1 MDKHNHKQPTPLHAS
16 KLDLDSLPKEKISRV
31 LVEITQDGRGLPI
44 QIPLIVA
51 KGKQAGPVC
60 GITAALHGNEVNG
73 IPVIHRLMEKVKLN
87 KLKGTIVG
95 VAPVNVPSYLIH
107 RRRFTDHVDL
117 NRIMPGKVDG
127 NVSEVYAHRLVERII
142 KHFDYL
148 VDLHT
153 ASFGRIN
160 SLYVRADMSDPDT
173 SKMAY
178 LQHPQIILHNPP
190 SDSTLRG
197 AAMEL
202 GIPAIT
208 VEIGDPHVF
217 QPRHIRA
224 SLRGVRRVLSEF
236 GLLHERPDAVGPAPI
251 LCQRSYWIYT
261 DHGGLLE
268 VFPELTDMVK
278 KGERIG
284 RVRNIFGD
292 TICEYTA
299 PEDGVVIGKSTNP
312 IGQTGARI
320 LHLGILANGEN
331 PVFSKK

>member
-1 MDKHNHKQPTPLHAS
+1 MDRHNHEQVTPLRLSHLNLA
-16 KLDLDSLPKEKISRV
+16 DLPSGAISRV
-31 LVEITQDGRGLPI
+31 LLEITHDGRGLPI
-44 QIPLIVA
+44 DVPLLVA
-51 KGKQAGPVC
+51 KGKKPGPVC

-73 IPVIHRLMEKVKLN
+73 IPVIHQLMSKVKLN
-87 KLKGTIVG
+87 KLRGTIVG

-117 NRIMPGKVDG
+117 NHIMPGTVDG
-127 NVSEVYAHRLVERII
+127 NVSDVYAYRLMEKIVN
-142 KHFDYL
+142 KFDYL
-148 VDLHT
+148 IDLHT
-153 ASFGRIN
+153 ASFGRVN
-160 SLYVRADMSDPDT
+160 SLYVRADMSDRDT
-173 SKMAY
+173 AKMAY

-190 SDSTLRG
+190 SDKTLRG

-236 GLLHERPDAVGPAPI
+236 GLTKKRPDVADPAPI
-251 LCQRSYWIYT
+251 LCEHSYWLYT

-268 VFPELTDMVK
+268 VFPRLTDMVEA
-278 KGERIG
+278 GQPIA

-292 TICEYTA
+292 TICEYAA
-299 PEDGVVIGKSTNP
+299 PERGVIIGKSTNP
-312 IGQTGARI
+312 VGQTGARI
-320 LHLGILANGEN
+320 LHLGILAKTQSG
-331 PVFSKK
+331 VFN